1 MVKSMDFANSLSP
14 FIHTVRSYYLTHRR
28 EMPWRHIEDP
38 YKILV
43 SEIMLQQTQVE
54 RVIPK
59 FLAFTEAFPTVFD
72 LARVTPAEVLGQWQ
86 GLGYNRRGLFLKRA
100 AEELVEKYNGVVPR
114 DVALVDALPGVG
126 YATACAVVTYSY
138 NVPTV
143 FIETNIRT
151 VFIHHFFADRE
162 DVSDSEI
169 EPLVAATVDQVHPRD
184 WYYALMDYGVML
196 KKEHGN
202 ASRKSKHYVKQS
214 IFQGSDRQLRGKVMR
229 YLLKEGNTSM
239 AGLVLLDANR
249 EKVQRVVEGMV
260 KDKLITVS
268 QDLYS
273 IVEK

>member
-1 MVKSMDFANSLSP
+1 MVLESTLSDFQK
-14 FIHTVRSYYLTHRR
+14 TVRDYYLAHRR
-28 EMPWRHIEDP
+28 EMPWRHIDDP

-59 FLAFTEAFPTVFD
+59 FLTFTEAFPTIFD
-72 LARVTPAEVLGQWQ
+72 LARATPTEVLGQWQ

-100 AEELVEKYNGVVPR
+100 AEELVEKYDGDLPR

-138 NVPTV
+138 NMPTV

-169 EPLVAATVDQVHPRD
+169 EPLVATTVDQEHPRD
-184 WYYALMDYGVML
+184 WYYALMDYSVML

-214 IFQGSDRQLRGKVMR
+214 TFQGSDRQLRGKVMR
-229 YLLKEGNTSM
+229 YLLKEPNSEM
-239 AGLVLLDANR
+239 DGLALLDASR
-249 EKVQRVVEGMV
+249 EKVQRVIEGMV
-260 KDKLITVS
+260 KDKLVVVS
-268 QDLYS
+268 QDRYS
-273 IVEK
+273 IVEQ